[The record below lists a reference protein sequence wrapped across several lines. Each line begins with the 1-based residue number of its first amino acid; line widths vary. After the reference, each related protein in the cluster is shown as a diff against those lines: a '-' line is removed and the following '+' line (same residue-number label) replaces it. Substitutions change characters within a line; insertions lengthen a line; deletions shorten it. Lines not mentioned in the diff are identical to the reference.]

1 MGSRVVHKQRPIS
14 PYWKLRRG
22 TFILLGLALLLLSY
36 GASGQEERPVV
47 ALTFEGAVTPVLTR
61 YIERGLETAESTG
74 AEALVLQIDTPG
86 GSSDITQDISQLL
99 AASRVPVVV
108 YVAPERAHAGSAGTF
123 ITLAAH
129 VAAMAP
135 GSSIGA
141 ASPVTGEGQD
151 LPETLMKKAT
161 NILVADIKNLAERR
175 GEKAV
180 AWAERAVEEAAA
192 ATSQEALEIGVIDFI
207 ASDLP
212 YLVEQMHGFE
222 SQLLGQSRTLQTA
235 SAPIRHLPLNR
246 FEQFLNTILNPNI
259 AFILMTLGLNAI
271 LFELSSPGGYV
282 AGIVGAVCLF
292 LGLYAMG
299 VLPVNYSGLFFIGLA
314 FVLFV
319 LDIKAPTHGVLILA
333 GIVSFVFGSLMLF
346 NSPYLAVSI
355 PLVIGVALATGG
367 FFFYALTKAV
377 AALGRRSVTGGDG
390 LLGQTAVAR
399 TELNPNGT
407 VFLLGEL
414 WDAVVDEGTV
424 APGALVTVVAR
435 VGFRLTVST
444 QPLGD

>member
-1 MGSRVVHKQRPIS
+1 MRKQRSSS
-14 PYWKLRRG
+14 PSWKLRLG
-22 TFILLGLALLLLSY
+22 TFVLLGLALSLLFIS
-36 GASGQEERPVV
+36 ASGQEASPVI
-47 ALTFEGAVTPVLTR
+47 ALTFEGPVTPVLTR
-61 YIERGLETAESTG
+61 YVERGIETAE
-74 AEALVLQIDTPG
+74 AANAAALVLQLDTPG

-99 AASRVPVVV
+99 ARSRVPIVV

-141 ASPVTGEGQD
+141 ASPVSGEGQD
-151 LPETLMKKAT
+151 LPDTLMKKAT

-175 GEKAV
+175 GDKA
-180 AWAERAVEEAAA
+180 AQWAEQAVEEAAA
-192 ATSQEALEIGVIDFI
+192 ATAQEALELGVIDFI
-207 ASDLP
+207 APDLP
-212 YLVEQMHGFE
+212 SLLSQLDGFE
-222 SQLLGQSRTLQTA
+222 IELLGQTRVLETA
-235 SAPIRHLPLNR
+235 SSPIRHLSLNR

-282 AGIVGAVCLF
+282 AGIIGAVCLF

-299 VLPVNYSGLFFIGLA
+299 LLPVNYSGLFFIGLA

-333 GIVSFVFGSLMLF
+333 GLVSFVFGALMLF
-346 NSPYLAVSI
+346 NSPYLAISI

-367 FFFYALTKAV
+367 FFFFALTKAV
-377 AALGRRSVTGGDG
+377 AALSRRSVTGSDG
-390 LLGQTAVAR
+390 LLGQMAKAR
-399 TELNPNGT
+399 TELHPTGT

-414 WDAVVDEGTV
+414 WNAITEEGNIVAGETV
-424 APGALVTVVAR
+424 YVTER
-435 VGFRLTVST
+435 DGLRLTVST
-444 QPLGD
+444 QPPKD